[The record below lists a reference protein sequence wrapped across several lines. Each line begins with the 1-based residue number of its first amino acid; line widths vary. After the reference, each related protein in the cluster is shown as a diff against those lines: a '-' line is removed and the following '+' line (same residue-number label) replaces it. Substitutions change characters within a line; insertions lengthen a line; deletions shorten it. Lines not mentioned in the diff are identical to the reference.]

1 MPTFRLSPIK
11 PSDRSTFNL
20 CKVHVIASEDAQMQ
34 EEESQA
40 TLASP
45 LLLAIPLRSRS
56 NIFLTALYVEGSD
69 S

>member
-1 MPTFRLSPIK
+1 MPTFRLSPVT
-11 PSDRSTFNL
+11 PSDRPTFNL
-20 CKVHVIASEDAQMQ
+20 CKVYVIGSEDAQMQ

-40 TLASP
+40 TLTSP
-45 LLLAIPLRSRS
+45 LLLVIPLRSRS